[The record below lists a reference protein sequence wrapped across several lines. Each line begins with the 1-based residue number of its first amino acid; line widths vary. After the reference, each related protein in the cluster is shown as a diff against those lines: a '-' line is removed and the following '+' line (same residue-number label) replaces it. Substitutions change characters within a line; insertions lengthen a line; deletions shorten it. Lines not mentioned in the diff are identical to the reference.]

1 MTPAER
7 LRPLLERESEF
18 SAIRAQGA
26 GGQNV
31 NKVSSAVHLRFD
43 VHASSLPEAHKAR
56 LLSQGDQR
64 LSADGVF
71 VVKAQTHRSQAMN
84 RAEALDRLVEWV
96 AAAATPPRR
105 RIATRPTLG
114 SQQRRREAKA
124 RQSDVKRARR
134 AMGGD

>member
-1 MTPAER
+1 VQA
-7 LRPLLERESEF
+7 
-18 SAIRAQGA
+18 
-26 GGQNV
+26 
-31 NKVSSAVHLRFD
+31 
-43 VHASSLPEAHKAR
+43 
-56 LLSQGDQR
+56 DQR

-71 VVKAQTHRSQAMN
+71 VVKAQSHRSQSMN

-114 SQQRRREAKA
+114 SQRRRREAKA

-134 AMGGD
+134 AVGGD